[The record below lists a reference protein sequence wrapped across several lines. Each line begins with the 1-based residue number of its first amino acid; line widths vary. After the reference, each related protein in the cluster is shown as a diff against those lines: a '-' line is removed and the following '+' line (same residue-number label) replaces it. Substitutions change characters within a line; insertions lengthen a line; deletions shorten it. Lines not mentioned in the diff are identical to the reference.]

1 MVLDAVR
8 ECVLAVGVRRTT
20 LTDVA
25 KRAGVSRMTLY
36 RRYRDV
42 DALIQDLLVREF
54 GAMIRAARDSARGG
68 VHARARLVATAAGV
82 AGRIRRDEL
91 VRRIVGVDPEL
102 ILPYL
107 LDRLGGPQR
116 IAVAAF
122 ADAIAAGQGDG
133 SVRPGDPQ
141 QLAHVVLLLVQPFGI
156 SAGAVTGTLTEAD
169 LDRELKAA
177 LDGYL
182 RP

>member
-1 MVLDAVR
+1 
-8 ECVLAVGVRRTT
+8 
-20 LTDVA
+20 
-25 KRAGVSRMTLY
+25 
-36 RRYRDV
+36 
-42 DALIQDLLVREF
+42 
-54 GAMIRAARDSARGG
+54 
-68 VHARARLVATAAGV
+68 VATAAGI
-82 AGRIRRDEL
+82 AGRVRRDEL

-102 ILPYL
+102 VLPYV